1 MNYEFLGSV
10 IIACAVG
17 HMTSAPIGWLTLGI
31 CFVVLGILN
40 AFVGT
45 EE

>member
-1 MNYEFLGSV
+1 MDYAFLGSV
-10 IIACAVG
+10 IIACAIG

-31 CFVVLGILN
+31 LN